1 MRKKKMT
8 PNRDVVAKA
17 QMLNDEALEI
27 IAARFRVLGE
37 PSRLKLIRALLGG
50 EKSVGQLTEL
60 TLLTQANTSRHLQ
73 TLTEAGIL
81 GRRKDGLSVIY
92 FIADESIPNLC
103 QHVCGVVQR
112 RHASHAESL
121 RTAAGLMPE
130 AESQAPIPVG
140 KPAGP
145 AVSRLE
151 PAPSADGSVHPRA
164 NESFMV
170 SFD

>member
-8 PNRDVVAKA
+8 PNQNAAAKA
-17 QMLNDEALEI
+17 QLMSDEALEI
-27 IAARFRVLGE
+27 IAARFRALGE

-50 EKSVGQLTEL
+50 EKSVGQLTDL
-60 TLLTQANTSRHLQ
+60 TALTQANTSRHLQ

-81 GRRKDGLSVIY
+81 GRRKEGLSVIY

-103 QHVCGVVQR
+103 QHVCGVIHR

-121 RTAAGLMPE
+121 RPAAGARPVAPVPGPE
-130 AESQAPIPVG
+130 MGGDILHPKSAPG
-140 KPAGP
+140 
-145 AVSRLE
+145 S
-151 PAPSADGSVHPRA
+151 SADGGA

>member
-8 PNRDVVAKA
+8 PNQNAAAKA
-17 QMLNDEALEI
+17 QLMSDEALEI
-27 IAARFRVLGE
+27 IAARFRALGE

-60 TLLTQANTSRHLQ
+60 TALTQANTSRHLQ
-73 TLTEAGIL
+73 NLTEAGIL
-81 GRRKDGLSVIY
+81 GRRKEGLSVIY

-103 QHVCGVVQR
+103 QHVCGVIHR

-121 RTAAGLMPE
+121 RPSAG
-130 AESQAPIPVG
+130 
-140 KPAGP
+140 AGP
-145 AVSRLE
+145 GATLPGPEMSRRVPSLH
-151 PAPSADGSVHPRA
+151 PAPDSTAGAGA

>member
-1 MRKKKMT
+1 MT
-8 PNRDVVAKA
+8 PNQNAAAKA
-17 QMLNDEALEI
+17 QLMSDEALEI
-27 IAARFRVLGE
+27 IAARFRALGE

-60 TLLTQANTSRHLQ
+60 TTLTQANTSRHLQ
-73 TLTEAGIL
+73 TLAEAGIL
-81 GRRKDGLSVIY
+81 GRRKEGLSVIY

-103 QHVCGVVQR
+103 QHVCGVIHR

-121 RTAAGLMPE
+121 R
-130 AESQAPIPVG
+130 
-140 KPAGP
+140 
-145 AVSRLE
+145 
-151 PAPSADGSVHPRA
+151 PSADVGAGVTLPGPELSRHSSGPRAASESGAGADA

>member
-1 MRKKKMT
+1 MKV
-8 PNRDVVAKA
+8 NQNAVAKA
-17 QMLNDEALEI
+17 QLMSDEALEI

-50 EKSVGQLTEL
+50 EKSVGQLTDL
-60 TLLTQANTSRHLQ
+60 TALTQANTSRHLQ

-81 GRRKDGLSVIY
+81 GRRKEGLSVIY

-103 QHVCGVVQR
+103 QHVCGVIHR

-121 RTAAGLMPE
+121 RPSAGAGPG
-130 AESQAPIPVG
+130 APVPGSDTGRSVPSL
-140 KPAGP
+140 KSAPDSPAG
-145 AVSRLE
+145 A
-151 PAPSADGSVHPRA
+151 GA